1 MSAVILACDAILVH
15 LRAAQE
21 KLGTNLP
28 VIEIDRKLHREPA
41 LMRAQLL
48 ELLASLPEEY
58 DTILVAMGFCGGSWD
73 TISPDRRLVIPRVD
87 DCITMLLHTDEQWH
101 ANLKECGHMYLRDPD
116 DYFDLDVMLQRMI
129 DQYGEKK
136 GNRLFRAF
144 FHSYHHADI
153 IDTGVYD
160 CRSEEYLARAKMQAE
175 MIHSELSTV
184 PGSNILLEKLVSGR
198 WDEQFVVVEPGQTID
213 NHMFV

>member
-1 MSAVILACDAILVH
+1 MYVQISLPHIQRDANLIEEQPFVCALDYTQLKSGREYLAALEERLVDLFNQGYAVN
-15 LRAAQE
+15 R
-21 KLGTNLP
+21 
-28 VIEIDRKLHREPA
+28 
-41 LMRAQLL
+41 LL
-48 ELLASLPEEY
+48 EY
-58 DTILVAMGFCGGSWD
+58 RTHYM
-73 TISPDRRLVIPRVD
+73 
-87 DCITMLLHTDEQWH
+87 
-101 ANLKECGHMYLRDPD
+101 
-116 DYFDLDVMLQRMI
+116 DVMLQRMI

-160 CRSEEYLARAKMQAE
+160 CRSEEYLARAQMQAD

-213 NHMFV
+213 KHMFV